1 MPILIQKLGKNGE
14 GTYSSGFGGL
24 ARSAYVEL
32 VVWRWFSFMLPHDV
46 GVSVSNNASFS
57 LLECKESKNIYLGK
71 QILLHC
77 PKIESYGRLKGSGA
91 A

>member
-46 GVSVSNNASFS
+46 GVSPPFHFWSAKKVR
-57 LLECKESKNIYLGK
+57 IYTLGK

-77 PKIESYGRLKGSGA
+77 PNIESYGRLAGSGA